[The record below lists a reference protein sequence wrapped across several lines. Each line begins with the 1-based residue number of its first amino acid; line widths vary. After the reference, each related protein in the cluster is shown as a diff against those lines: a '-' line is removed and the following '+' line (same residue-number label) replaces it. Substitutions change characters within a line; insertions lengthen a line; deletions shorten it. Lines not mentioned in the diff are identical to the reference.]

1 MIKELENEIRDLK
14 KELAEVQK
22 DQTVLRFQPCQGDS
36 EIRKKDEK
44 IDALVKQERVV
55 NDTVRGMVKKRQLML
70 SESAPRTTYNFPD
83 SF

>member
-22 DQTVLRFQPCQGDS
+22 DQAELRFQSCQGDP
-36 EIRKKDEK
+36 EIRKKDGR
-44 IDALVKQERVV
+44 IDALVKRERAV
-55 NDTVRGMVKKRQLML
+55 NDTIRGMVRKRQLML
-70 SESAPRTTYNFPD
+70 SESALRTTYNFPD

>member
-22 DQTVLRFQPCQGDS
+22 DQAVLRFQPCQGDS
-36 EIRKKDEK
+36 EIRKKDGK
-44 IDALVKQERVV
+44 IDALVKRERVV
-55 NDTVRGMVKKRQLML
+55 NDTIRGMVRKRQLML